1 MPTITIKELHER
13 TGAWVRKAGATT
25 LQVTDH
31 GKLVA
36 VISAPSAVPAKP
48 PRKRVLLKEYQAY
61 LKTAATSRAG
71 ASSALDDLDAV
82 RGDR

>member
-13 TGAWVRKAGATT
+13 TGAWVRKAGTAP

-31 GKLVA
+31 GKLIA
-36 VISAPSAVPAKP
+36 VISAPDAVPKKS
-48 PRKRVLLKEYQAY
+48 PRKRVLLKDYQDY
-61 LKTAATSRAG
+61 LKSAKPPG
-71 ASSALDDLDAV
+71 PGKSSSDDLDAV